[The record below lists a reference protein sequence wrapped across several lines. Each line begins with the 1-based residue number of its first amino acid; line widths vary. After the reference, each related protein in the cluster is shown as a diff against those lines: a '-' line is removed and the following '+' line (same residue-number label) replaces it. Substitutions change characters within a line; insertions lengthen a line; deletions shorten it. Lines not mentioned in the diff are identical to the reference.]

1 MIEQEPIL
9 SPEKNSDD
17 NDRALRPES
26 LAEFIGQADCLLY
39 TSPSPRD
46 RNVSRMPSSA

>member
-9 SPEKNSDD
+9 RPEKNSDD

-26 LAEFIGQADCLLY
+26 LAEFIGQAEVRAYLK
-39 TSPSPRD
+39 
-46 RNVSRMPSSA
+46 VFVESA